1 MGESNTHWRGN
12 WQNQRPTRK
21 ATYRLKVADATEG
34 AEWGHRRQERHSRRE
49 QRKKKKKTEKES
61 ERGKTEQDTNDHMK
75 RTSQE
80 EKESDCATQKA
91 TVLCL
96 SPPSQ
101 QSNTQIL
108 SEFEKGNQTLHD
120 TSCCHLCFIYWI
132 FIVIWSISFCCSVF
146 WAEFEIRGL
155 RQWEQSKAWLLH
167 LVFWS
172 WGTVWKKKKEVKK
185 THR

>member
-1 MGESNTHWRGN
+1 MGESNTHWREN

-61 ERGKTEQDTNDHMK
+61 ERGETEQDTNDHMK

-91 TVLCL
+91 TVFCL

-101 QSNTQIL
+101 QSNTVRIWERKL
-108 SEFEKGNQTLHD
+108 NAPWHLLLPPLFYLLNFY
-120 TSCCHLCFIYWI
+120 CHLIDFILLL
-132 FIVIWSISFCCSVF
+132 SFLGRVWDSR
-146 WAEFEIRGL
+146 AEAVRA
-155 RQWEQSKAWLLH
+155 EQSMTFTFSILELRYC
-167 LVFWS
+167 L
-172 WGTVWKKKKEVKK
+172 KKKKKVKK
-185 THR
+185 THH